1 MCLISQPND
10 RRDFFGDGVCQY
22 RRLLGV
28 CRCWHLRRGKKLLRL
43 AVAMLGLQLTFNQ
56 LAGIGITGLML
67 AATVVVSTL
76 IFTVWVGRCE
86 GEVPELRTL
95 ITSHQ
100 RWLMRI
106 LGRSAPTAG
115 FPSQAQL
122 RIVRPREEDR
132 MTYNWEGARN
142 SALCVYFFHWR
153 ILNGGASYACCTRR
167 VSSELGVSLIFS
179 RRFAP

>member
-1 MCLISQPND
+1 MAGCVLSLSPMVTAI
-10 RRDFFGDGVCQY
+10 F
-22 RRLLGV
+22 LGMV
-28 CRCWHLRRGKKLLRL
+28 FANIVGFSASADAGICVAGKKLLRL

-86 GEVPELRTL
+86 GEVPGLRTL
-95 ITSHQ
+95 ITSRQ

-122 RIVRPREEDR
+122 RIVRPRKEDR
-132 MTYNWEGARN
+132 MILQLGRRPELRT
-142 SALCVYFFHWR
+142 LCSFFS
-153 ILNGGASYACCTRR
+153 LAC
-167 VSSELGVSLIFS
+167 LG
-179 RRFAP
+179 R